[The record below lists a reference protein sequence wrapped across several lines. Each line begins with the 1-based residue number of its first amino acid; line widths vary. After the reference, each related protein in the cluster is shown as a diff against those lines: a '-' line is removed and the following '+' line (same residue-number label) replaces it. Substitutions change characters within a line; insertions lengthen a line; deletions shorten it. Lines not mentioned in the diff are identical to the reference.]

1 MKTGDKVRFINAK
14 QHMDYPEHYPSVGTI
29 GAVIKVDNMG
39 AQVQWTEGST
49 SGDDRWR
56 VCTGA
61 LELVEEA
68 KRVKKY
74 KVTLCNGKY
83 PLTRE
88 CDDIYEALKTLDAMN
103 GVQGCNISMSLAMNR
118 LVNMQ
123 NGECLSFAANGYR
136 VELVEEAEE

>member
-1 MKTGDKVRFINAK
+1 MKAGDKVRYTGAN
-14 QHMDYPEHYPSVGTI
+14 MRRLVPEYYPPVGTI
-29 GAVIKVDNMG
+29 GTVIKIDNMG
-39 AQVQWTEGST
+39 ARVQWPEGST

-56 VCTGA
+56 VCTGE

-88 CDDIYEALKTLDAMN
+88 CDDIYEALKTLDAIN
-103 GVQGCNISMSLAMNR
+103 EVHGRNISMPLAMNR

-136 VELVEEAEE
+136 VELVEEEEE

>member
-1 MKTGDKVRFINAK
+1 MKAGDKVRFMDAK

-39 AQVQWTEGST
+39 AQVQWPEGST
-49 SGDDRWR
+49 TGDDRWR
-56 VCTGA
+56 VCTEH
-61 LELVEEA
+61 LELVEEE
-68 KRVKKY
+68 KGVKKY

-88 CDDIYEALKTLDAMN
+88 CDDIYEALKTLDAIN
-103 GVQGCNISMSLAMNR
+103 EVHGRNISMPLAMNR

-136 VELVEEAEE
+136 VELVEEEEE